1 MKAVTKKTVAL
12 VLKVAVLA
20 AILIY
25 AARQL
30 QMDDELAFVDS
41 AATTV
46 EGEAGRPVAIEPG
59 TKLRVL
65 RAGAARTS
73 SGLVVLVEASDR
85 RFERLPGIRTAIK
98 NLDLGWL
105 ALALAMYGPAL
116 FLMGPRWHVLLLAI
130 GENVPFWTVVRLQYV
145 SFFFNTFMP
154 GGASGDVVK
163 AVYVAR
169 HADRKTETATM
180 VLVDRFIGLFGL
192 LAMAGLAVAV
202 DYSDMRGI
210 ARPVGVLSLAAAV
223 FVLLFY
229 SPLVRRLTRYEG
241 LLARLPK
248 ADVWQ
253 RVDAALFGLRTK
265 KRALASAFALT
276 VLLQV
281 MEVLGVYFAGK
292 ALGLSKATLANYF
305 VFVPV
310 GYLVNAIPL
319 SFGGLGLMEGAYMK
333 LFSSAAIA
341 TASQGFALGVLA
353 RLMATAWSLPGAFW
367 ALFPPKA
374 AHAKMREP

>member
-1 MKAVTKKTVAL
+1 
-12 VLKVAVLA
+12 
-20 AILIY
+20 
-25 AARQL
+25 
-30 QMDDELAFVDS
+30 
-41 AATTV
+41 
-46 EGEAGRPVAIEPG
+46 
-59 TKLRVL
+59 
-65 RAGAARTS
+65 
-73 SGLVVLVEASDR
+73 
-85 RFERLPGIRTAIK
+85 
-98 NLDLGWL
+98 
-105 ALALAMYGPAL
+105 
-116 FLMGPRWHVLLLAI
+116 
-130 GENVPFWTVVRLQYV
+130 
-145 SFFFNTFMP
+145 MP

-169 HADRKTETATM
+169 HANRKAETATM
-180 VLVDRFIGLFGL
+180 VLVDRCIGLFGL
-192 LAMAGLAVAV
+192 LAMAGVAVAV
-202 DYSDMRGI
+202 DFADMRGI
-210 ARPVGVLSLAAAV
+210 ARPVGIVSLCATIG
-223 FVLLFY
+223 VLLFY
-229 SPLVRRLTRYEG
+229 SPAVRRVTRYDA

-253 RVDAALFGLRTK
+253 RVDGALFGLRK
-265 KRALASAFALT
+265 KKSALVVAFGLT

-292 ALGLSKATLANYF
+292 ALGLSRATLANYF

-374 AHAKMREP
+374 AHGKMRAP